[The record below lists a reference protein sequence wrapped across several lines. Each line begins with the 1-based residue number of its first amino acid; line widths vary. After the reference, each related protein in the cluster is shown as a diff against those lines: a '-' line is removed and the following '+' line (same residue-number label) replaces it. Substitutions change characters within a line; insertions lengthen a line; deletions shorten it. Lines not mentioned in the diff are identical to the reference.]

1 MQNPLLDLTNRE
13 LIILHNLLKALST
26 NGWPLDDEL
35 GIESLLKLSPDWDAS
50 ENLTYETLI
59 ENFCKKLSS
68 KLAPFVDNFLS
79 CIPVSTSPIVFPS
92 SGSSITLT
100 PWNMV
105 NAARQQQEN
114 QTHNDTQG

>member
-26 NGWPLDDEL
+26 NGWPLDDDL
-35 GIESLLKLSPDWDAS
+35 CIESLLKFSPDWDIS
-50 ENLTYETLI
+50 KDLPYETLI
-59 ENFCKKLSS
+59 DNFCEKLSS

-79 CIPVSTSPIVFPS
+79 FIPVSTSPIVFSPS
-92 SGSSITLT
+92 ESSITLT